1 MRELKVRGYA
11 VDEMVGSQWM
21 YGTGVHITEFTDE
34 YAERTGK
41 KEEVFIWTES
51 GWVEV
56 FKESVSQY
64 TGLKDSNGIEIYEG
78 DILDKPKWVVSYVDG
93 SDTSN
98 LGLPVGW
105 YEQRDNFESYRQ
117 LEVGDVLLII
127 GNLYENPELLAGDKN

>member
-1 MRELKVRGYA
+1 MREIKVRGYA
-11 VDEMVGSQWM
+11 VEEMVGSQWM

-64 TGLKDSNGIEIYEG
+64 TGLKDIYES
-78 DILDKPKWVVSYVDG
+78 DIVTVQTRYGMDKGVVVFKDG
-93 SDTSN
+93 AFMVYWDSN
-98 LGLPVGW
+98 INFPRNGAITNYYYLNDKNKVLG
-105 YEQRDNFESYRQ
+105 N
-117 LEVGDVLLII
+117 I
-127 GNLYENPELLAGDKN
+127 YENPELLAGGTN